1 MKMEGNLPNQ
11 PFRLRDCA
19 LAAIAT
25 GERAHNLR
33 ELRDMIM
40 DIHPG
45 SIYYHFWGGLL
56 RPRYEDREY
65 NNDFAIWSS
74 MPHGL
79 HDDALAERLGVID
92 PTDYENLDDLR
103 YAVAEVMSQR
113 LDESEKM
120 RLLHADRPFQFIRSQ
135 IVVFDTGL
143 TITEPR
149 QLADAAPKLSPS
161 SYFFHVIDARRRT
174 PDATDDFRAWIGCY
188 GEGYGDLCRRLA
200 EVDPYFSSL
209 TDLKHTLVELFTEF
223 FKGGA

>member
-1 MKMEGNLPNQ
+1 MDGNSQIQ

-33 ELRDMIM
+33 ELRDAII

-45 SIYYHFWGGLL
+45 SIDYHFWGGLL

-92 PTDYENLDDLR
+92 PTDYEGLDDLR
-103 YAVAEVMSQR
+103 HAVAEVLSQR

-143 TITEPR
+143 TVSTPR
-149 QLADAAPKLSPS
+149 ELAEVAPRLSPS
-161 SYFFHVIDARRRT
+161 SFFFHVIDARRRT
-174 PDATDDFRAWIGCY
+174 PASTDDFRAWIGCQ
-188 GEGYGDLCRRLA
+188 GEEYAELCRRLA
-200 EVDPYFSSL
+200 EIDPYFSSL
-209 TDLKHTLVELFTEF
+209 SNLKATLVSLFTEYF
-223 FKGGA
+223 AGGA